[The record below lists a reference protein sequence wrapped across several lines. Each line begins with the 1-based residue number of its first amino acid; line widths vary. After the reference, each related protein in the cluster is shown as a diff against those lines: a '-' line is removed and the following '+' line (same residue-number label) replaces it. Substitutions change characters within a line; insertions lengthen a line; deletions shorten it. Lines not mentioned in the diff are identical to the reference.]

1 MTILRILITGSRHYS
16 DKKRVDVIF
25 RNVMK
30 RFENDEYVLI
40 SGNARGADA
49 LCEEV
54 AEELGWKV
62 ERFPADWNKYG
73 KRAGGIR
80 NQTMV
85 DSGAD
90 LCLAFPLDSS
100 IGTWDCVRRAKKAG
114 ILTKVFQ
121 G

>member
-1 MTILRILITGSRHYS
+1 MTTLRILITGSRHYS
-16 DKKRVDVIF
+16 DIKRVDVIF

-54 AEELGWKV
+54 AEKLGWKV

-80 NQTMV
+80 NQLMV

-90 LCLAFPLDSS
+90 LCLAFPLDNS

-121 G
+121 